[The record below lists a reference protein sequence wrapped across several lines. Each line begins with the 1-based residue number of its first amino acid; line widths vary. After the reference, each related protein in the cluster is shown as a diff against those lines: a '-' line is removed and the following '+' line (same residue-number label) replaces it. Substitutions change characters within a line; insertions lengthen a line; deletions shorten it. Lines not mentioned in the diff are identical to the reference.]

1 MDIFGGM
8 TIFVDSFC
16 RYKPSIISHDML
28 LLFSQLICT
37 CLSSSTCPLLV
48 ETAKPEEREEEE
60 TEREESVTA
69 AIKYINSE
77 INTKLKGFDPTKQV
91 KADALIWLVETKD
104 NETIIQF
111 ILFLAS

>member
-1 MDIFGGM
+1 MFKIL
-8 TIFVDSFC
+8 IFVDTN
-16 RYKPSIISHDML
+16 PP
-28 LLFSQLICT
+28 LFHMTFNCFFQLICT

-60 TEREESVTA
+60 TEREENVTA

-91 KADALIWLVETKD
+91 EADALIWLVETKD
-104 NETIIQF
+104 N
-111 ILFLAS
+111 